1 MIRKE
6 EIIQLAEDLLEGTDR
21 FVVDVLVKPDNRIMI
36 FMDADSAVTIDHC
49 VELSRYIEQNLDR
62 DEEDFELR
70 VSSAGLD
77 QPLQLLRQ
85 YKKAIG
91 RKVSVKTAEDEIKK
105 GVLITADEKEIQIE
119 ERIVKQYNKLKK
131 EVKGDTFTIPL
142 DQIEEI
148 KEVIDF
154 H

>member
-105 GVLITADEKEIQIE
+105 GVLIAADEKEIQIE